1 MHEVMIDV
9 LMIIV
14 SVISAMVS
22 AYLIPYI
29 KAKTNSEKYAD
40 LMDII
45 VVAVKAAEQTINGSG
60 LGKVKKTEVVS
71 FVSHWLAEKNIQISE
86 AELDKLIEACVLN
99 LKLEMKE

>member
-1 MHEVMIDV
+1 MHEIMIDLLV
-9 LMIIV
+9 IVV
-14 SVISAMVS
+14 SVLSALVS

-60 LGKVKKTEVVS
+60 QGKAKKAEVLA
-71 FVSHWLAEKNIQISE
+71 FVSYWLAEKNIHVSE
-86 AELDKLIEACVLN
+86 SELDKLIECAVYA
-99 LKLEMKE
+99 MKNE